1 MLRLL
6 ATISI
11 FKLVKKARRMTW
23 NCDDVEWEKCEEE
36 KIRKMGKKKKQK
48 RSDPYRMM
56 HKRPTFMYSGEVF
69 ASPKNKNHIGLWV
82 RCVAIYT
89 TYVP

>member
-36 KIRKMGKKKKQK
+36 KIRKMGKKKQEAA
-48 RSDPYRMM
+48 RR
-56 HKRPTFMYSGEVF
+56 G
-69 ASPKNKNHIGLWV
+69 
-82 RCVAIYT
+82 AILT
-89 TYVP
+89 E